1 VVVVVVDPWVDLR
14 EVLGVLERHG
24 GELSPVGVREL
35 LAVAGRCLAV
45 VGHGLQGDGP
55 DSAG

>member
-1 VVVVVVDPWVDLR
+1 MVVDPWVDLR
-14 EVLGVLERHG
+14 EVLGVLERHR

-45 VGHGLQGDGP
+45 VSHGSQGDGP

>member
-1 VVVVVVDPWVDLR
+1 MVDPWVDLR
-14 EVLGVLERHG
+14 EVLGVLERHR